1 MKSNDKYVL
10 CFDMQKL
17 SGTVHKQDV
26 EYLVIKIDGD
36 TWTYKV
42 DTSYTNIDSSMFTKT
57 YGIEGCTLTTTCP
70 ADLTYSST
78 NNESFTHTQESLYF
92 ITHIEATTNVK
103 NNFSAYLTDVKGL
116 SKESIVTNQR
126 HKLAPPL
133 FSEDDFNNS
142 VISQDTGDNA
152 DGTKTIEV
160 QMQKIDAS
168 VAEGSGNNTVT
179 ENVYINYTVKQGG
192 NTVEE
197 GKVLPETDGK
207 VKIKLHPGINQ
218 VTIWQTSP
226 NYINSDFNTFD
237 TVKVKRE
244 QVWVDSTYTGTII
257 TGSKKYPYT
266 SLSEASD
273 ELANTNN
280 SIADP
285 RSSNNK
291 IFIKNLPNSTEEISL
306 SNMKTCTITSA
317 SSEKYEVKQKL
328 NFNTTSSNVTLKN
341 LIVNNNTINSG
352 QNITIEDCK
361 INGEEFKLYV
371 NNSSTSERTIN
382 NSILPKLDIEHSNC
396 SVYIN
401 NSTINGDIVLNKGT
415 VSLGGTTNLTAGT
428 IIQINNSSNSPT
440 IKFSGSLNI
449 TGGDGSG
456 KVKLYV
462 ENTSK
467 NIFTILGDINIED
480 FNNYFTIVD
489 ADGNEIIGK
498 ELYKADSNNNV
509 KIRNIVDSATVTL
522 TTKKDGSST
531 IFNINLI
538 AKNNIVEIVPTE
550 KMTGVTYTLL
560 VKQGTS
566 VIISEDS
573 NTPSFKYDSD
583 LNGNYD
589 ITICA
594 TVFRNEYSNNT
605 YKNIKTSYQIGDV
618 ITKDGNRIPYVKDRE
633 FTADEKANAAAVIF
647 RIGSG
652 SEKTLGVAIKE
663 IGGQWATRSEA
674 MPSVDAIIC
683 SYKDDGSF
691 SGDTDGSDN
700 WEAFDKIN
708 PEKHGLDL
716 LGNGVYYGVAQEMT
730 GSVQEGWFIPTIK
743 EIHDFYQSWYN
754 EDKQFKNVYSQL
766 INFSVKEGYDSSS
779 QNGGGP
785 WAAQFARFCWNSN
798 GEKKTSGIG
807 KWLTY
812 CTSLPVH
819 QF

>member
-1 MKSNDKYVL
+1 MRRNIIAGLRQLSIFQKIQKYGGGVYYLILLFIFNSCEFFNTPIKPFFEENSNIAIINRHSYQTPQNIKDNEHILCLQSTDDVVLNLELVNPKRFTVVPTIVFADSRVQKLYDDYSNKDDYITFYVSPTNIQVTFKKEFLLAAEQIECGINLDATINITDDKIGRPFPSYELKDIRCNTVPPILKKMTIMKSNDKYVL

-160 QMQKIDAS
+160 QVQKIDAS
-168 VAEGSGNNTVT
+168 VAEGSGKNTVT

-328 NFNTTSSNVTLKN
+328 NFNTTSSNVTLKK

-467 NIFTILGDINIED
+467 NIFTIPGDINIED

-489 ADGNEIIGK
+489 A
-498 ELYKADSNNNV
+498 V
-509 KIRNIVDSATVTL
+509 
-522 TTKKDGSST
+522 
-531 IFNINLI
+531 
-538 AKNNIVEIVPTE
+538 
-550 KMTGVTYTLL
+550 
-560 VKQGTS
+560 
-566 VIISEDS
+566 
-573 NTPSFKYDSD
+573 
-583 LNGNYD
+583 
-589 ITICA
+589 
-594 TVFRNEYSNNT
+594 
-605 YKNIKTSYQIGDV
+605 
-618 ITKDGNRIPYVKDRE
+618 
-633 FTADEKANAAAVIF
+633 
-647 RIGSG
+647 
-652 SEKTLGVAIKE
+652 
-663 IGGQWATRSEA
+663 
-674 MPSVDAIIC
+674 
-683 SYKDDGSF
+683 
-691 SGDTDGSDN
+691 
-700 WEAFDKIN
+700 
-708 PEKHGLDL
+708 
-716 LGNGVYYGVAQEMT
+716 
-730 GSVQEGWFIPTIK
+730 
-743 EIHDFYQSWYN
+743 
-754 EDKQFKNVYSQL
+754 
-766 INFSVKEGYDSSS
+766 
-779 QNGGGP
+779 
-785 WAAQFARFCWNSN
+785 
-798 GEKKTSGIG
+798 
-807 KWLTY
+807 
-812 CTSLPVH
+812 
-819 QF
+819 